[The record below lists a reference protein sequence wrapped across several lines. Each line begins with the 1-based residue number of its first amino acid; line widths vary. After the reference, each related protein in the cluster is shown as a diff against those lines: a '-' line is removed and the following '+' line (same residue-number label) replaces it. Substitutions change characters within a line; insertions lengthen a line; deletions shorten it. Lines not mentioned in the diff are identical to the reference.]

1 MRAEDLFEAVGGI
14 DEKLIARSDRRVR
27 SSQEKP
33 SSGKAAKRAK
43 KRKSRRS
50 VGAEIYRF
58 SVVAM
63 STAVVVFLL
72 LMAKDLLGIRN
83 LSDIKNRIASTQE
96 SSISESVQADEIVA
110 EQEEESAA
118 MQAEEPAAEKAED
131 SAELQ
136 ASDSGRAEEA
146 SEDSEYRAAGNEAA
160 EANERETAKA
170 AVDMLGELKGD
181 YVSLEYISAED
192 EANGGS
198 RKVPEYTEEGE
209 IALSEAFSKGKP
221 TPAVFASTG
230 EATYYVY
237 LTRKNGEVHRAVFYE
252 NAYVS
257 MDNIPGVV
265 MKISQADYEE
275 LKVLFR

>member
-1 MRAEDLFEAVGGI
+1 MRAEDLFEAMGGI

-27 SSQEKP
+27 SSQSRP
-33 SSGKAAKRAK
+33 SSGKAVKRAK
-43 KRKSRRS
+43 KRKNRRS

-58 SVVAM
+58 TVVAM

-72 LMAKDLLGIRN
+72 FMARDLLGIRN
-83 LSDIKNRIASTQE
+83 LSDIRNRLDSTQV
-96 SSISESVQADEIVA
+96 SSIAEPLQADEAAA
-110 EQEEESAA
+110 EQKEEFASEQPDASSQMKAA
-118 MQAEEPAAEKAED
+118 DNGQAEEAAE
-131 SAELQ
+131 S
-136 ASDSGRAEEA
+136 EA
-146 SEDSEYRAAGNEAA
+146 ADRAAGGNIGVK
-160 EANERETAKA
+160 T
-170 AVDMLGELKGD
+170 AVDLLGDLKGD

-209 IALSEAFSKGKP
+209 IAFSEAFSKGKP
-221 TPAVFASTG
+221 APAIMVSTG

-237 LTRKNGEVHRAVFYE
+237 LTKRNGEVHRAVFYE

-257 MDNIPGVV
+257 MDNIPGIV

-275 LKVLFR
+275 IENLFR

>member
-14 DEKLIARSDRRVR
+14 DDKLIARSDRRVR

-33 SSGKAAKRAK
+33 SSGKAAKRTK

-58 SVVAM
+58 TVVAM
-63 STAVVVFLL
+63 STAVVVFLF
-72 LMAKDLLGIRN
+72 LMARDLLGIRN
-83 LSDIKNRIASTQE
+83 LSDIRNRITSTQE
-96 SSISESVQADEIVA
+96 SSIA
-110 EQEEESAA
+110 EP
-118 MQAEEPAAEKAED
+118 MQAEEAAAEQAEESAVMRAEEAAEKAEASSDQRD
-131 SAELQ
+131 SNEAE
-136 ASDSGRAEEA
+136 AEE
-146 SEDSEYRAAGNEAA
+146 S
-160 EANERETAKA
+160 
-170 AVDMLGELKGD
+170 
-181 YVSLEYISAED
+181 ISVED

-198 RKVPEYTEEGE
+198 RLVPEYTEEGE
-209 IALSEAFSKGKP
+209 KALSEAFSKGKP
-221 TPAVFASTG
+221 TPKVFAATG

-237 LTRKNGEVHRAVFYE
+237 LTKKNGEVHRAVFYE

-275 LKVLFR
+275 VKALFR

>member
-14 DEKLIARSDRRVR
+14 DDKLIARSDRRVR

-33 SSGKAAKRAK
+33 SSGKAAKRTK

-58 SVVAM
+58 TVVAM
-63 STAVVVFLL
+63 STAVVVFLF
-72 LMAKDLLGIRN
+72 LMARDLLGIRN
-83 LSDIKNRIASTQE
+83 LSDIRNRIASTQE
-96 SSISESVQADEIVA
+96 SSIA
-110 EQEEESAA
+110 EP
-118 MQAEEPAAEKAED
+118 MQAEESAVMRAEEAAEKAEASSDQRD
-131 SAELQ
+131 SNEAE
-136 ASDSGRAEEA
+136 AEES
-146 SEDSEYRAAGNEAA
+146 SEVAENRAAGSFFGNK
-160 EANERETAKA
+160 T
-170 AVDMLGELKGD
+170 AVDMLGDLKGD
-181 YVSLEYISAED
+181 YVSLEIISVED

-198 RKVPEYTEEGE
+198 RLVPEYTEEGE
-209 IALSEAFSKGKP
+209 KALSEAFSKGKP
-221 TPAVFASTG
+221 TPKVFAATG

-237 LTRKNGEVHRAVFYE
+237 LTKKNGEVHRAVFYE

-275 LKVLFR
+275 VKALFR

>member
-14 DEKLIARSDRRVR
+14 DDKLIARSDRRVR

-33 SSGKAAKRAK
+33 SSGKAAKRTK

-58 SVVAM
+58 TVVAM
-63 STAVVVFLL
+63 STAVVVFLF
-72 LMAKDLLGIRN
+72 LMARDLLGIRN
-83 LSDIKNRIASTQE
+83 LSDIRNRIASTQE
-96 SSISESVQADEIVA
+96 SSITEPMQADEASAEQAEASSDQQDVNEAEAEESSEVA
-110 EQEEESAA
+110 EN
-118 MQAEEPAAEKAED
+118 
-131 SAELQ
+131 
-136 ASDSGRAEEA
+136 
-146 SEDSEYRAAGNEAA
+146 RAAGSFFGNK
-160 EANERETAKA
+160 T
-170 AVDMLGELKGD
+170 AVDMLGDLKGD
-181 YVSLEYISAED
+181 YVSLEIISAED

-198 RKVPEYTEEGE
+198 RLVPEYTEEGE
-209 IALSEAFSKGKP
+209 KALSEAFSKGKP
-221 TPAVFASTG
+221 TPKVFAATG

-237 LTRKNGEVHRAVFYE
+237 LTKKNGEVHRAVFYE

-275 LKVLFR
+275 VKALFR

>member
-33 SSGKAAKRAK
+33 SSGKAAQRTK

-58 SVVAM
+58 TVVAM
-63 STAVVVFLL
+63 STAVVVFLF
-72 LMAKDLLGIRN
+72 LMARDLLGIRN
-83 LSDIKNRIASTQE
+83 LSDIRNRIASTQE
-96 SSISESVQADEIVA
+96 SSIA
-110 EQEEESAA
+110 EP
-118 MQAEEPAAEKAED
+118 MQAEEAAAEQAEE

-181 YVSLEYISAED
+181 YISLEYISAED

-209 IALSEAFSKGKP
+209 AALSEAFSKGKP

-275 LKVLFR
+275 LELLFR

>member
-14 DEKLIARSDRRVR
+14 DDKLIARSDRRVR

-33 SSGKAAKRAK
+33 SSGKAAIRAK

-58 SVVAM
+58 TVVAM
-63 STAVVVFLL
+63 STAVVVFFV
-72 LMAKDLLGIRN
+72 LMARDLLEIRS
-83 LSDIKNRIASTQE
+83 LSDIRSYLASTQE
-96 SSISESVQADEIVA
+96 SGIAESLQAEEAAAERADE
-110 EQEEESAA
+110 SAV
-118 MQAEEPAAEKAED
+118 MQAEEAAAEKAEASPD
-131 SAELQ
+131 LQ
-136 ASDSGRAEEA
+136 ASNDEDAEE
-146 SEDSEYRAAGNEAA
+146 SSEAA
-160 EANERETAKA
+160 ENRASESFFGNKT
-170 AVDMLGELKGD
+170 AVDMLGDLKGD
-181 YVSLEYISAED
+181 YVSLEIISAED

-198 RKVPEYTEEGE
+198 RLVPEYTEEGE
-209 IALSEAFSKGKP
+209 KALSEAFSKGKP
-221 TPAVFASTG
+221 TPTIFASTG

-237 LTRKNGEVHRAVFYE
+237 LTKKNGEVHRAVFYE

-275 LKVLFR
+275 VKALFR

>member
-14 DEKLIARSDRRVR
+14 DDKLIARSDRRVR
-27 SSQEKP
+27 SSQKKP
-33 SSGKAAKRAK
+33 SSGKAAGRTR

-58 SVVAM
+58 TVVAM
-63 STAVVVFLL
+63 STAVVVFLF
-72 LMAKDLLGIRN
+72 LMARDLLGIRN

-110 EQEEESAA
+110 EQAEESAA
-118 MQAEEPAAEKAED
+118 MQAEEPAAEKAAE
-131 SAELQ
+131 SANQQ
-136 ASDSGRAEEA
+136 AADNGMAEEA

-160 EANERETAKA
+160 EADGRETAKV

-275 LKVLFR
+275 VKVLFR

>member
-14 DEKLIARSDRRVR
+14 DDKLIARSDRRVR

-33 SSGKAAKRAK
+33 SSGKAAKRTK

-58 SVVAM
+58 TVVAM
-63 STAVVVFLL
+63 STAVVVFLF
-72 LMAKDLLGIRN
+72 LMARDLLGIRN
-83 LSDIKNRIASTQE
+83 LSDIRNRITSTQE
-96 SSISESVQADEIVA
+96 SSIA
-110 EQEEESAA
+110 EP
-118 MQAEEPAAEKAED
+118 MQAEESAVMRAEEAAEKAEASSDQRD
-131 SAELQ
+131 SNEAE
-136 ASDSGRAEEA
+136 AEES
-146 SEDSEYRAAGNEAA
+146 SEVAENRAAGSFFGNK
-160 EANERETAKA
+160 T
-170 AVDMLGELKGD
+170 AVDMLGDLKGD
-181 YVSLEYISAED
+181 YVSLEIISAED

-198 RKVPEYTEEGE
+198 RLVPEYTEEGE
-209 IALSEAFSKGKP
+209 KALSEAFSKGKP
-221 TPAVFASTG
+221 TPKVFAATG

-237 LTRKNGEVHRAVFYE
+237 LTKKNGEVHRAVFYE

-275 LKVLFR
+275 VKALFR

>member
-14 DEKLIARSDRRVR
+14 DDKLIARSDRRVR

-33 SSGKAAKRAK
+33 SSGKAAKRTK

-58 SVVAM
+58 TVVAM
-63 STAVVVFLL
+63 STAVVVFLF
-72 LMAKDLLGIRN
+72 LMARDLLGIRN
-83 LSDIKNRIASTQE
+83 LSDIRNRIASTQE
-96 SSISESVQADEIVA
+96 SSIA
-110 EQEEESAA
+110 EP
-118 MQAEEPAAEKAED
+118 MQAEEAAAEQAEESAVMRAEEAAEKAEASSDQRD
-131 SAELQ
+131 SNEAE
-136 ASDSGRAEEA
+136 AEES
-146 SEDSEYRAAGNEAA
+146 SEVAENRAAGSFFGNK
-160 EANERETAKA
+160 T
-170 AVDMLGELKGD
+170 AVDMLGDLKG
-181 YVSLEYISAED
+181 ED

-198 RKVPEYTEEGE
+198 RLVPEYTEEGE
-209 IALSEAFSKGKP
+209 KALSEAFSKGKP
-221 TPAVFASTG
+221 TPKVFAATG

-237 LTRKNGEVHRAVFYE
+237 LTKKNGEVHRAVFYE

-275 LKVLFR
+275 VKALFR